1 MYFLSPLMSM
11 KEMVLT
17 VKSVYKPYIRKW
29 TEKNNLLVYR
39 AIKNNLLIL
48 LILQMKKKESISV
61 VVVKESLKQVQN
73 LENITKINKIFR
85 GKKSRVGS
93 E

>member
-17 VKSVYKPYIRKW
+17 VKSVCKPYIRKW

-48 LILQMKKKESISV
+48 LILHMKKKESISI
-61 VVVKESLKQVQN
+61 VVVKESLKQVQKSN
-73 LENITKINKIFR
+73 HIKTFREYNKN
-85 GKKSRVGS
+85 K
-93 E
+93 